1 MERDKILF
9 SGGYMEAATVFQS
22 FGLISA
28 HLFSFQGV
36 LMLMAGVLLGL
47 VMGAVPGMGAMTTL
61 ALVIPFT
68 YGWDPLDAFLLLPAI
83 FGSTT
88 VGGSVAAILI
98 NTPGTPENI
107 ATTLDGYPLAKQGRA
122 AEALA
127 ISGLSSLTGSVLGLI
142 VFFFVIPFLV
152 PLSLLFGPP
161 EVFWLG
167 IFTVVV
173 IATVT
178 GGSFLMNICA
188 GGLGFVLSCIGM
200 GPVSGVP
207 RFSFGIS
214 YLWGGIELIPAM
226 VGAFAISEIIKLYTQ
241 QKGIVAEKI
250 QITGSRRKAVGHLI
264 RNKLLIL
271 RSTALGFVIGAIPGV
286 GGTVANYLA
295 YGQAVQMA
303 KDPENFGKGDVRG
316 VIGPETANNAKD
328 VGQLVPTLALG
339 IPGSGTMAVFLG
351 AMTLHG
357 VVPGPFVMR
366 DHMDVVLMISLTLAI
381 AFMLSC
387 LAVVFLGGYFSR
399 ILDTNINILCIFILI
414 LAFIATYFVR
424 YEIPDVF
431 VMLIFGVLG
440 YITVRLKGSPIL
452 LILPLI
458 LGDIVEHNFILTQEI
473 SLGKTSYFFS
483 PISIFLIIL
492 TLLSV
497 IFPILR
503 GRQRGKNA

>member
-1 MERDKILF
+1 MEI
-9 SGGYMEAATVFQS
+9 GTIFQS
-22 FGLISA
+22 FGLISS
-28 HLFSFQGV
+28 HLFSPLGILLLFSGV
-36 LMLMAGVLLGL
+36 ILGL
-47 VMGAVPGMGAMTTL
+47 IMGAVPGMGAMTTL

-68 YGWDPLDAFLLLPAI
+68 YGVDPLDAFLLLPAI

-88 VGGSVAAILI
+88 VGGSIAAILI

-127 ISGLSSLTGSVLGLI
+127 ISGLSSLTGSFLGLI
-142 VFFFVIPFLV
+142 IFILVIPFLV

-167 IFTVVV
+167 IFTVVM

-178 GGSFLMNICA
+178 GGSFLINICA
-188 GGLGFVLSCIGM
+188 GSFGFVLSCIGM

-214 YLWGGIELIPAM
+214 YLWGGIELIPAL
-226 VGAFAISEIIKLYTQ
+226 VGAFAISEVIKLYTQ
-241 QKGIVAEKI
+241 QKGIVSEKI
-250 QITGSRRKAVGHLI
+250 QVKGSRSKAVGHLL

-271 RSTALGFVIGAIPGV
+271 RSTILGFIIGVIPGI

-303 KDPENFGKGDVRG
+303 KDPGNFGKGDVRG

-357 VVPGPFVMR
+357 IVPGPFVLR
-366 DHMDVVLMISLTLAI
+366 DHMDVVIMITLTLAV

-387 LAVVFLGGYFSR
+387 LAVVYLGGYFSR
-399 ILDTNINILCIFILI
+399 ILEINVNILCVSILI

-424 YEIPDVF
+424 YEILDVL

-440 YITVRLKGSPIL
+440 YITVKLKGSPIL

-473 SLGKTSYFFS
+473 SLGETSYFFS
-483 PISIFLIIL
+483 PISIILVIL

-497 IFPILR
+497 ILPLLR
-503 GRQRGKNA
+503 GRQKAKKEI

>member
-1 MERDKILF
+1 MEI
-9 SGGYMEAATVFQS
+9 GTIFQS
-22 FGLISA
+22 FGLISS
-28 HLFSFQGV
+28 HLFSPLGILLLFSGV
-36 LMLMAGVLLGL
+36 ILGL
-47 VMGAVPGMGAMTTL
+47 IMGAVPGMGAMTTL

-68 YGWDPLDAFLLLPAI
+68 YGVDPLDAFLLLPAI
-83 FGSTT
+83 FGATT
-88 VGGSVAAILI
+88 VGGSIAAILI

-127 ISGLSSLTGSVLGLI
+127 ISGLSSLTGSFLGVIIFIL
-142 VFFFVIPFLV
+142 VIPFLV

-167 IFTVVV
+167 IFTVVM

-178 GGSFLMNICA
+178 GGSFLINICA
-188 GGLGFVLSCIGM
+188 GSLGFVLSCIGM

-214 YLWGGIELIPAM
+214 YLWGGIELIPAL
-226 VGAFAISEIIKLYTQ
+226 VGAFAISEVIKLYTQ
-241 QKGIVAEKI
+241 QKGIVSEKI
-250 QITGSRRKAVGHLI
+250 QVKGSRRKAVGHLL

-271 RSTALGFVIGAIPGV
+271 RSTILGFIIGVIPGI

-303 KDPENFGKGDVRG
+303 KDPGNFGKGDVRG

-357 VVPGPFVMR
+357 IVPGPFVLR
-366 DHMDVVLMISLTLAI
+366 DHMDVVIMITLTLAV

-387 LAVVFLGGYFSR
+387 LAVVYLGGYFSR
-399 ILDTNINILCIFILI
+399 ILETNVNILCVSILI

-424 YEIPDVF
+424 YEILDVL

-440 YITVRLKGSPIL
+440 YITVKLKGSPIL

-473 SLGKTSYFFS
+473 SLGETSYFFS
-483 PISIFLIIL
+483 PISIILVILIV
-492 TLLSV
+492 LSV
-497 IFPILR
+497 ILPLLR
-503 GRQRGKNA
+503 GRQKAKNEI

>member
-1 MERDKILF
+1 MEI
-9 SGGYMEAATVFQS
+9 GTIFQS
-22 FGLISA
+22 FGLISS
-28 HLFSFQGV
+28 HLFSPLGILLLFSGV
-36 LMLMAGVLLGL
+36 ILGL
-47 VMGAVPGMGAMTTL
+47 IMGAVPGMGAMTTL

-68 YGWDPLDAFLLLPAI
+68 YGVDPLDAFLLLPAI

-88 VGGSVAAILI
+88 VGGSIAAILI

-127 ISGLSSLTGSVLGLI
+127 ISGLSSLTGSFLGLI
-142 VFFFVIPFLV
+142 IFILVIPFLV

-167 IFTVVV
+167 IFTVVM

-178 GGSFLMNICA
+178 GGSFLINICA
-188 GGLGFVLSCIGM
+188 GSFGFVLSCIGM

-214 YLWGGIELIPAM
+214 YLWGGIELIPAL
-226 VGAFAISEIIKLYTQ
+226 VGAFAISEVIKLYTQ
-241 QKGIVAEKI
+241 QKGIVSEKI
-250 QITGSRRKAVGHLI
+250 QVKGSRSKAVGHLL

-271 RSTALGFVIGAIPGV
+271 RSTILGFIIGVIPGI

-303 KDPENFGKGDVRG
+303 KDPGNFGKGDVRG

-357 VVPGPFVMR
+357 IVPGPFVLR
-366 DHMDVVLMISLTLAI
+366 DHMDVVIMITLTLAV

-387 LAVVFLGGYFSR
+387 LAVVYLGGYFSR
-399 ILDTNINILCIFILI
+399 ILEINVNILCVSILI

-424 YEIPDVF
+424 YEILDVL

-440 YITVRLKGSPIL
+440 YITVKLKGSPIL

-473 SLGKTSYFFS
+473 SLGETSYFFS
-483 PISIFLIIL
+483 PISIILVIL

-497 IFPILR
+497 ILPLFR
-503 GRQRGKNA
+503 GRQKVKKAI

>member
-1 MERDKILF
+1 MEI
-9 SGGYMEAATVFQS
+9 GAIFQS
-22 FGLISA
+22 FGLISS
-28 HLFSFQGV
+28 HLFSPLGILLLFSGII
-36 LMLMAGVLLGL
+36 LGL
-47 VMGAVPGMGAMTTL
+47 IMGAVPGMGAMTTL

-68 YGWDPLDAFLLLPAI
+68 YGVDPLDAFLLLPAI
-83 FGSTT
+83 FGATT
-88 VGGSVAAILI
+88 VGGSIAAILI

-127 ISGLSSLTGSVLGLI
+127 ISGLSSLTGSFLGLI
-142 VFFFVIPFLV
+142 IFILVIPFLV

-167 IFTVVV
+167 IFTVVM

-178 GGSFLMNICA
+178 GGSFLINICA
-188 GGLGFVLSCIGM
+188 GSLGFVLSCIGM

-214 YLWGGIELIPAM
+214 YLWGGIELIPAL
-226 VGAFAISEIIKLYTQ
+226 VGAFAISEVIKLYTQ
-241 QKGIVAEKI
+241 QKGILSEKI
-250 QITGSRRKAVGHLI
+250 QVKGSRRKAVGHLL

-271 RSTALGFVIGAIPGV
+271 RSTILGFIIGVIPGI

-303 KDPENFGKGDVRG
+303 KDPGNFGKGDVRG

-357 VVPGPFVMR
+357 IVPGPFVLR
-366 DHMDVVLMISLTLAI
+366 DHMDVVIMITLTLAV

-387 LAVVFLGGYFSR
+387 LAVVYLGGYFSR
-399 ILDTNINILCIFILI
+399 ILEINVNILCVSILI

-424 YEIPDVF
+424 YEILDVL

-440 YITVRLKGSPIL
+440 YITVKLKGSPIL

-473 SLGKTSYFFS
+473 SLGETSYFFS
-483 PISIFLIIL
+483 PISIILVILIV
-492 TLLSV
+492 LSV
-497 IFPILR
+497 ILPLLR
-503 GRQRGKNA
+503 GRQKAKNEI

>member
-1 MERDKILF
+1 MEGLAFFKSLELVSSLLF
-9 SGGYMEAATVFQS
+9 SP
-22 FGLISA
+22 
-28 HLFSFQGV
+28 QGV
-36 LMLMAGVLLGL
+36 LMLIGGVILGL
-47 VMGAVPGMGAMTTL
+47 IMGAVPGMGAMTTL

-83 FGSTT
+83 FGATT

-127 ISGLSSLTGSVLGLI
+127 ISGFSSLTGSILGLI
-142 VFFFVIPFLV
+142 IYILIMPFLV
-152 PLSLLFGPP
+152 PISLLFGPP

-167 IFTVVV
+167 VFTLVV

-178 GGSFLMNICA
+178 GGSFLINILA
-188 GGLGFVLSCIGM
+188 GSFGFILSCVGM

-207 RFSFGIS
+207 RFTQGIT

-226 VGAFAISEIIKLYTQ
+226 VGAFAISEVIKLYTQ
-241 QKGIVAEKI
+241 QEAIAEEKMEI
-250 QITGSRRKAVGHLI
+250 KGSRSKAVGHLF

-271 RSTALGFVIGAIPGV
+271 RSTILGFIIGVIPGV

-295 YGQAVQMA
+295 YGQAVQSA
-303 KDPENFGKGDVRG
+303 RDPSNFGKGDVRG

-328 VGQLVPTLALG
+328 VGQLVPTFALG
-339 IPGSGTMAVFLG
+339 IPGSGTMAIFLG

-357 VVPGPFVMR
+357 IVPGPFVMR
-366 DHMDVVLMISLTLAI
+366 DHGDVVVMVSLALAL

-387 LAVVFLGGYFSR
+387 LSVVFLGGALAKVLE
-399 ILDTNINILCIFILI
+399 INVNILCSFIMI

-424 YEIPDVF
+424 YELLDIL

-440 YITVRLKGSPIL
+440 YIVVKLKGSPIL

-458 LGDIVEHNFILTQEI
+458 LGEMVEHNFILAQEI
-473 SLGKTSYFFS
+473 AMGDPFYFFS
-483 PISIFLIIL
+483 AVSLILIGL
-492 TLLSV
+492 TVTSVLLPLMRKRSDE
-497 IFPILR
+497 
-503 GRQRGKNA
+503 KKA